1 VKELNPLAASSRI
14 QNEFERRGWRLAE
27 PFPVELV
34 REILRAGGIPNAAT
48 LAVKVPH
55 VFLVVNRITP
65 TEVQSALARALNG
78 VRVVDTA
85 AGGMAVTNVYNGKVE
100 HVTNNNEIN
109 NSGQWVGN
117 VDSPNSSANV
127 ERQQQAEMTPADEH
141 ALRAHVDDAEVQ
153 KVLALD
159 LSLEEKAP
167 LVGSRLAKAANVA
180 KDVAVDFAVKLIAE
194 MVRPT

>member
-117 VDSPNSSANV
+117 GDSPNSSANV

-141 ALRAHVDDAEVQ
+141 ALPHMWTMLR
-153 KVLALD
+153 
-159 LSLEEKAP
+159 
-167 LVGSRLAKAANVA
+167 SR
-180 KDVAVDFAVKLIAE
+180 
-194 MVRPT
+194 RC